1 MVIKY
6 GRYIVNLYNLD
17 VFFVFF
23 FEILFKK
30 KEIKIFNF
38 IFVLELV
45 KNLIV
50 ILLRK
55 ERVFLSLLSNG
66 VLFLKRYF
74 FFVFVDILGVFFFLV

>member
-6 GRYIVNLYNLD
+6 RRYIVNLYNLD

-23 FEILFKK
+23 FEILVEK
-30 KEIKIFNF
+30 KEMKFFSF
-38 IFVLELV
+38 IFVFELV

-66 VLFLKRYF
+66 VLFLNRYF

>member
-6 GRYIVNLYNLD
+6 RRYIVNLYNLD

-23 FEILFKK
+23 FEILVEK
-30 KEIKIFNF
+30 KEMKFFSF

>member
-23 FEILFKK
+23 FEILVEK

-74 FFVFVDILGVFFFLV
+74 VFVDILGVFFFLV

>member
-23 FEILFKK
+23 FEILVEK
-30 KEIKIFNF
+30 KEMKFFSF
-38 IFVLELV
+38 IFVFELV

-66 VLFLKRYF
+66 VLFLNRYF

>member
-6 GRYIVNLYNLD
+6 RRYIVNLYNLD

-23 FEILFKK
+23 FEILVEK
-30 KEIKIFNF
+30 KEMKFFSF
-38 IFVLELV
+38 IFVFELV

>member
-74 FFVFVDILGVFFFLV
+74 VFVDILGVFFFLV

>member
-6 GRYIVNLYNLD
+6 RRYIVNLYNLD

>member
-1 MVIKY
+1 MKF
-6 GRYIVNLYNLD
+6 LS
-17 VFFVFF
+17 
-23 FEILFKK
+23 
-30 KEIKIFNF
+30 F